1 MSVDIISVVKFFY
14 EIMKD
19 EKIYEFEVN
28 SKDYKIYIKRKIYNN
43 TNELANSDTNANEFI
58 YNKNKKNEFSEI
70 SVSSN
75 ELLIKSPI
83 VGVFYRSP
91 SPSMVPFV
99 NEGDIVEKGDIL
111 CIIEAMKIMNEIKA
125 AFKLKILEVLVKNG
139 KLVNL
144 DHGLFKV
151 KKI

>member
-1 MSVDIISVVKFFY
+1 
-14 EIMKD
+14 MKD

>member
-19 EKIYEFEVN
+19 EKIHEFEVN

-43 TNELANSDTNANEFI
+43 TIELANSDTNVNEFI
-58 YNKNKKNEFSEI
+58 YNKNKKNDFSEI

-99 NEGDIVEKGDIL
+99 NEGDIVEKGEIL